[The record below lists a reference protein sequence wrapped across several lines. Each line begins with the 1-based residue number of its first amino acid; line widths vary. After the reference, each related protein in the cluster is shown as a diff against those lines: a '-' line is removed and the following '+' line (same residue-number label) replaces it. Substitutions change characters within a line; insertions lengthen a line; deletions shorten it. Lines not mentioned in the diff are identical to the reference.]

1 MDFNQGCVSYRSMP
15 FWCVGSPLSDPF
27 GGAVLSRFDSLEIA
41 KIIAWAAREGYVEAT
56 SYHDDDLVPWDPEH
70 PEDDQKAVEELLDG
84 GGKTIVCGGT
94 TSNLV
99 ARVLDKP
106 LIPTIEYFDPEIPP
120 TAKIQGIDLVTEGVI
135 TIGHVLKLAKGYLE
149 NEDLSTAWAGK
160 KDGASRIAQL
170 LFEEATD
177 IRFIV
182 GRAINPAHQ
191 NPDLP
196 ISIVIKM
203 GLIDE
208 LAEILR
214 KMGKQVTV
222 SYY

>member
-1 MDFNQGCVSYRSMP
+1 MD
-15 FWCVGSPLSDPF
+15 
-27 GGAVLSRFDSLEIA
+27 EIKNA
-41 KIIAWAAREGYVEAT
+41 
-56 SYHDDDLVPWDPEH
+56 DLPS
-70 PEDDQKAVEELLDG
+70 A
-84 GGKTIVCGGT
+84 
-94 TSNLV
+94 
-99 ARVLDKP
+99 
-106 LIPTIEYFDPEIPP
+106 
-120 TAKIQGIDLVTEGVI
+120 
-135 TIGHVLKLAKGYLE
+135 KLAEYGVNQSMSCRSGMIFIPQLNDAASKLQKPNPYYYNGEFGEMIFWDFYTMVRKDFDNVMPVDPPRTAFEDLE

>member
-1 MDFNQGCVSYRSMP
+1 MKLSLSWIKDYVKIPDDMDLKKLAYDLTMSTVEVEDVEYLAR
-15 FWCVGSPLSDPF
+15 
-27 GGAVLSRFDSLEIA
+27 RFDNMVVGVIE
-41 KIIAWAAREGYVEAT
+41 KIE
-56 SYHDDDLVPWDPEH
+56 PH
-70 PEDDQKAVEELLDG
+70 PNADKLRVCKVDIG
-84 GGKTIVCGGT
+84 GGDVKTIVCGGT

>member
-1 MDFNQGCVSYRSMP
+1 M
-15 FWCVGSPLSDPF
+15 
-27 GGAVLSRFDSLEIA
+27 
-41 KIIAWAAREGYVEAT
+41 
-56 SYHDDDLVPWDPEH
+56 
-70 PEDDQKAVEELLDG
+70 
-84 GGKTIVCGGT
+84 
-94 TSNLV
+94 
-99 ARVLDKP
+99 
-106 LIPTIEYFDPEIPP
+106 
-120 TAKIQGIDLVTEGVI
+120 TEGVI

-149 NEDLSTAWAGK
+149 NEDLSTALGRQK
-160 KDGASRIAQL
+160 GRVPPVAQL

>member
-1 MDFNQGCVSYRSMP
+1 MIGP
-15 FWCVGSPLSDPF
+15 
-27 GGAVLSRFDSLEIA
+27 
-41 KIIAWAAREGYVEAT
+41 
-56 SYHDDDLVPWDPEH
+56 PEH

-149 NEDLSTAWAGK
+149 NEDLSTAWTGK

-177 IRFIV
+177 IRFI
-182 GRAINPAHQ
+182 GGTGHQ
-191 NPDLP
+191 PRPSEPGTCPSAL
-196 ISIVIKM
+196 SSRW
-203 GLIDE
+203 G
-208 LAEILR
+208 
-214 KMGKQVTV
+214 
-222 SYY
+222 

>member
-1 MDFNQGCVSYRSMP
+1 M
-15 FWCVGSPLSDPF
+15 
-27 GGAVLSRFDSLEIA
+27 
-41 KIIAWAAREGYVEAT
+41 
-56 SYHDDDLVPWDPEH
+56 
-70 PEDDQKAVEELLDG
+70 
-84 GGKTIVCGGT
+84 
-94 TSNLV
+94 
-99 ARVLDKP
+99 
-106 LIPTIEYFDPEIPP
+106 
-120 TAKIQGIDLVTEGVI
+120 
-135 TIGHVLKLAKGYLE
+135 LKLAKGYLE

>member
-1 MDFNQGCVSYRSMP
+1 M
-15 FWCVGSPLSDPF
+15 
-27 GGAVLSRFDSLEIA
+27 
-41 KIIAWAAREGYVEAT
+41 
-56 SYHDDDLVPWDPEH
+56 
-70 PEDDQKAVEELLDG
+70 
-84 GGKTIVCGGT
+84 
-94 TSNLV
+94 
-99 ARVLDKP
+99 
-106 LIPTIEYFDPEIPP
+106 
-120 TAKIQGIDLVTEGVI
+120 TEGRHHHRSWCSSSPRA
-135 TIGHVLKLAKGYLE
+135 TWQ
-149 NEDLSTAWAGK
+149 NEDLSTAWTGK